1 MHIMKYFV
9 VGAAGACL
17 DLSIYA
23 ILIFYFDTNYLW
35 AGAISFF
42 FSTLVNYFLG
52 IRFVFSKAARFST
65 PSEVFLVYA
74 ASGLG
79 LIFHQT
85 ILFIAVTYLAFSLLI
100 SKLIAMGSVFFWNYS
115 IRTFYIYKDQ
125 DEC

>member
-17 DLSIYA
+17 DLSIYSV
-23 ILIFYFDTNYLW
+23 LIFYLDTNYLW

-52 IRFVFSKAARFST
+52 IRFVFSKATRFSA
-65 PSEVFLVYA
+65 PSEAFLVYTV
-74 ASGLG
+74 SGFG
-79 LIFHQT
+79 LMFHQA
-85 ILFIAVTYLAFSLLI
+85 ILFIAVTYLEFSLLI
-100 SKLIAMGSVFFWNYS
+100 SKLIAMGSIFFWNYS